1 MSCHRVGE
9 TGSKLGPD
17 LSDVGKQS
25 VYVLKDSGTAIDAST
40 WRSAQMA
47 QRRSEGIEVSL
58 IWISPVE
65 SLSVVVLDER
75 SGNGFELVVQ
85 NGTVTRIK
93 VNQKRPRTS

>member
-1 MSCHRVGE
+1 MS
-9 TGSKLGPD
+9 
-17 LSDVGKQS
+17 
-25 VYVLKDSGTAIDAST
+25 
-40 WRSAQMA
+40 SAATEYQVERRELA

-85 NGTVTRIK
+85 NGTEALDVFRHPFAHAAWRGVDYQFPGK
-93 VNQKRPRTS
+93 SLAA